1 MKFVHRIMHSVW
13 VLSLSWICLVNP
25 AFAADV
31 TPGDIGNAVT
41 ELDVEGARVL
51 ARSAKG
57 SGAAFDFQRARLA
70 VYVGDCDSAEAILAT
85 LAEQPEA
92 ANLAALAR
100 TCARATAGS
109 VVVEDPAAG
118 VWIRL
123 QDAGDQALVPDLVR
137 VAAAA
142 RQTMIEDLGVELPK
156 PLRIDLVRDLFS
168 LSAVSGLP
176 LEAAETTGTVAVAR
190 WGRVT
195 MLSPRAASTGYPWE
209 DTLAHEITHLA
220 LSRGSRDY
228 APLWLQEGIAKREE
242 TRWRS
247 QRPFDER
254 RNPHQIARR
263 ALLEG
268 KSVGINQIGPSIAM
282 LPTPEAA
289 GIAYAEVESFMDFWI
304 AQNGKPAFLLLLTDF
319 KVMQSRDADEVMASV
334 TGYPLTYWIARWQE
348 YLRNLSPPDE
358 SEQQPV
364 GRDFRQAFRVGDLV
378 SKRGHAHAAERYFNQ
393 ARQLAPKQAA
403 PRHRWAAAQ
412 LARGKTPE
420 QVQAALGEV
429 QELAGLHGGWLG
441 LHGQL
446 LALVNQLERAEASF
460 QLGVAVDPYSVDV
473 ACGGQAGALGQDV
486 VARLPGNPR
495 RQPLCDEARKLV
507 GD

>member
-1 MKFVHRIMHSVW
+1 MSLSERIMHV
-13 VLSLSWICLVNP
+13 VAGFGLGLICLLNRAV
-25 AFAADV
+25 AAEV
-31 TPGDIGNAVT
+31 TPSDIGNAVT
-41 ELDVEGARVL
+41 ELDVERARTL
-51 ARSAKG
+51 AKSAKG
-57 SGAAFDFQRARLA
+57 AGAAFDFQRARLA

-85 LAEQPEA
+85 LSEQPEA
-92 ANLAALAR
+92 ANLANLAR
-100 TCARATAGS
+100 TCARATAGA
-109 VVVEDPAAG
+109 VVVEDAAAG

-123 QDAGDQALVPDLVR
+123 QDAGDRALVPDLVR

-142 RQTMIEDLGVELPK
+142 RRTMIEDLGVELPK

-195 MLSPRAASTGYPWE
+195 MLSPRAAMSGYPWE

-289 GIAYAEVESFMDFWI
+289 GIAYAEVESFMDYWI
-304 AQNGKPAFLLLLTDF
+304 AQNGKPAFLLLLTEL

-334 TGYPLTYWIARWQE
+334 TGYPFTYWIARWQE
-348 YLRNLSPPDE
+348 YLRQLPAPDE
-358 SEQQPV
+358 GEQPHV

-378 SKRGHAHAAERYFNQ
+378 SKRGHVEAAERYFGQ
-393 ARQLAPKQAA
+393 AHQLAPRQAA

-420 QVQAALGEV
+420 AVQTALGELR
-429 QELAGLHGGWLG
+429 ELAGLHGGWLG

-446 LALVNQLERAEASF
+446 LALVNELERAEASF

-473 ACGGQAGALGQDV
+473 ACGGQAGSPGHDV
-486 VARLPGNPR
+486 VARLPGNPG
-495 RQPLCDEARKLV
+495 RQPLCDEARQLV